1 MCAVKKYVDR
11 LLIISYSSQKVLPKM
26 DLFNQEDAFVVS
38 VSEMRRWILL
48 CLLGRMFAL

>member
-1 MCAVKKYVDR
+1 MCAVKKYVDC
-11 LLIISYSSQKVLPKM
+11 LLIISCSSQKMVPKI
-26 DLFNQEDAFVVS
+26 DLFNHEDAFVVS